1 MESIID
7 HADASVCKILV
18 GNKIDLKANR
28 KVSKKEANDMALQ
41 YDMEYFEA
49 SARENIG
56 VTDLFEDLIQKVYKK
71 RFGEETR

>member
-1 MESIID
+1 MESVID

-18 GNKIDLKANR
+18 GNKIDLEANR
-28 KVSKKEANDMALQ
+28 KVSKKEANEMALQ

-49 SARENIG
+49 SARQNIG
-56 VTDLFEDLIQKVYKK
+56 VSDLFEDLILKVYRK